1 MFTNKKL
8 ILAAAIAAQSVLAS
22 NLLWFEDD
30 TGEQSYDPSFEGD
43 DADMTEAEREDDR
56 RILKA
61 KTRPEQKGFF
71 RGNNANYKKQ
81 SREDK
86 MEDLWSM
93 LVPNG
98 DSTGVEPNPYW
109 YAKFPEFFTQKAQ
122 VTFCNNS
129 DEIKRNR
136 NKTMHT
142 QGLVA

>member
-30 TGEQSYDPSFEGD
+30 TEEQSYDPSFEGD
-43 DADMTEAEREDDR
+43 DADMTKAEREDDR
-56 RILKA
+56 RMLKA

-71 RGNNANYKKQ
+71 RGNNANYKNQ

-93 LVPNG
+93 LVPDG

-129 DEIKRNR
+129 DEIKCNR